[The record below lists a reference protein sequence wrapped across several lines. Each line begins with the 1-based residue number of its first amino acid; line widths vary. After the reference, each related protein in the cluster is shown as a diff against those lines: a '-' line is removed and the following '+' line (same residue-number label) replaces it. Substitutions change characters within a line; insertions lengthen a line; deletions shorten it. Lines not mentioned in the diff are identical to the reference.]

1 VTVGGPGVRP
11 VLQVEAPGLTD
22 ADRNR
27 EPELN
32 AVFDRVMAGDRT
44 CASER

>member
-1 VTVGGPGVRP
+1 MP
-11 VLQVEAPGLTD
+11 VLQVEGARSHD

-27 EPELN
+27 GPELD